1 MQRYRKRSPSKRR
14 RSRSRRR
21 KSPSKRRRSK
31 SSQWITRPGKLG
43 GPGFLSKP
51 SSEQHRLLNKC
62 VREYGYRS
70 CLGSIMVLQRSRAIN
85 SAHGAK
91 LNSLKNYLKR
101 NYGY

>member
-1 MQRYRKRSPSKRR
+1 MQRYRRTPLKSR

-21 KSPSKRRRSK
+21 SPSKRRRSK
-31 SSQWITRPGKLG
+31 SSKWITRPGKLG

-62 VREYGYRS
+62 VKEYGYRS

-85 SAHGAK
+85 SAYGSK
-91 LNSLKNYLKR
+91 LNSLKNYLKKK
-101 NYGY
+101 YGGY